1 MSRKLTF
8 AVLSLAAAAAALPAS
23 ANVGKD
29 QFAATLGVNPD
40 LYTMSELI
48 RLDDALGE
56 NDLTTARA
64 ILDGDIRPNGSDV
77 PVVNAA
83 TVQLAASLGVDPADH
98 TPAELARMH
107 TDRFD

>member
-23 ANVGKD
+23 ANIGKD
-29 QFAATLGVNPD
+29 QFAATLGVDGD
-40 LYTMSELI
+40 LYTMGELI
-48 RLDDALGE
+48 RLDQALEE

-64 ILDGDIRPNGSDV
+64 ILDGDLRQGLGDV
-77 PVVNAA
+77 PEVTAA

-98 TPAELARMH
+98 SPAELARMH
-107 TDRFD
+107 TDRFN